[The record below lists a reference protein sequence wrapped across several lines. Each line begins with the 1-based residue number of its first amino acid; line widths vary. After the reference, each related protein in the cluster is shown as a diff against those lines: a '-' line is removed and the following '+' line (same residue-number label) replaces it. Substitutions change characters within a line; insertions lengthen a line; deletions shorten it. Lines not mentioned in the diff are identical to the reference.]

1 MTEISF
7 LTPEQRERIQY
18 ARKFFAWA
26 NRPAKVWENGQERQ
40 LPQLTDEDIWG
51 VLERCARWRLNPAD
65 NNQVQV
71 WRDKSGSVL
80 VEPAYQ
86 VMVNWLDSFGPHS
99 AVQYTRLIGEAAKNE
114 GSLDPTDL
122 IYRASV
128 VFYNEVRAATS
139 NGVDTATALL
149 LSTRTGVGRVAGSE
163 YISNGKEKAYA
174 APNGRTPAD
183 KAKKRALI
191 DLINDMGTPTDDEY
205 QALASLNRAVTVLPA
220 DFSGTEALGWN
231 DARALATA
239 RAEERQ
245 LPPPAPET
253 IQAATEAL
261 WTPLPITEDAPAAPP
276 PATEPTTAPQ
286 PTPPAAIDA
295 QPPHP
300 WDAGQVLTE
309 LGMLAAKSV
318 SADPSTAAIESLPSR
333 RAVFIKSLEACF
345 QGDATAKSEQRKLVT
360 WWLFGT
366 DEGSSKALTVA
377 QIRAW
382 RQTYTPDVKTL
393 ADYAIREMN
402 AVLTAALKD
411 AGQQELPL
419 AAEPAPANEET
430 VEF

>member
-1 MTEISF
+1 M
-7 LTPEQRERIQY
+7 
-18 ARKFFAWA
+18 
-26 NRPAKVWENGQERQ
+26 
-40 LPQLTDEDIWG
+40 LPPLTDEDIWG
-51 VLERCARWRLNPAD
+51 VLERCSRWRLNPAD

-86 VMVNWLDSFGPHS
+86 VMINWLDSFGPHS
-99 AVQYTRLIGEAAKNE
+99 AVQYVRLIGDAAKNE
-114 GSLDPTDL
+114 GSLDPADL

-128 VFYNEVRAATS
+128 VFYNEVHQATR
-139 NGVDTATALL
+139 NGLDTTTALL

-205 QALASLNRAVTVLPA
+205 QSLASLNRAVAVLPA

-253 IQAATEAL
+253 IAAAKESLWPVEIASHPSVATE
-261 WTPLPITEDAPAAPP
+261 PPAPP
-276 PATEPTTAPQ
+276 PPAGQ
-286 PTPPAAIDA
+286 PPA
-295 QPPHP
+295 HP
-300 WDAGQVLTE
+300 WDAGQVLAE
-309 LGMLAAKSV
+309 LGMLAAKII
-318 SADPSTAAIESLPSR
+318 SADASTAAIESVPAR
-333 RAVFIKSLEACF
+333 RGVFIKSLENCF
-345 QGDATAKSEQRKLVT
+345 QGDAAAKQQQRKLVT

-366 DEGSSKALTVA
+366 DGGSSQTLTVA

-382 RQTYTPDVKTL
+382 RMTYTPDGKNLTE
-393 ADYAIREMN
+393 YAVREMN
-402 AVLTAALKD
+402 AVHTAALLD
-411 AGQQELPL
+411 AGQQELALEEDVAVPQDD
-419 AAEPAPANEET
+419 APASAADRA
-430 VEF
+430 

>member
-1 MTEISF
+1 MTEIS
-7 LTPEQRERIQY
+7 LTPEQKERIQY
-18 ARKFFAWA
+18 ARKFFTWA
-26 NRPAKVWENGQERQ
+26 NRPTRVWENGQERQ
-40 LPQLTDEDIWG
+40 LPPMTDEDIWG

-86 VMVNWLDSFGPHS
+86 VMINWLDSFGPHS
-99 AVQYTRLIGEAAKNE
+99 AVQYTRLVGEAAKNE
-114 GSLDPTDL
+114 GSLDPADL

-128 VFYNEVRAATS
+128 VFYNEVRQATR
-139 NGVDTATALL
+139 NGLDTATALL

-163 YISNGKEKAYA
+163 YISNGKEKAYS
-174 APNGRTPAD
+174 APNGRPPAD

-205 QALASLNRAVTVLPA
+205 QALASLNRAVTVLPG
-220 DFSGTEALGWN
+220 DFAGTESLTWN

-253 IQAATEAL
+253 IQAATDAL
-261 WTPLPITEDAPAAPP
+261 WTPAPDAPAVAPP
-276 PATEPTTAPQ
+276 AEEPRTPQPATP
-286 PTPPAAIDA
+286 PTPPAPTPTPS
-295 QPPHP
+295 QPAHP

-318 SADPSTAAIESLPSR
+318 SADPSTAAIESLPAR
-333 RAVFIKSLEACF
+333 RGVFVKSLEACF
-345 QGDATAKSEQRKLVT
+345 TGDATAKMQQRKLVT
-360 WWLFGT
+360 WWLFGS
-366 DEGSSKALTVA
+366 DEGSSKTLTVA

-382 RQTYTPDVKTL
+382 RQTYTPDGKNL
-393 ADYAIREMN
+393 ADYAVREMN
-402 AVLTAALKD
+402 AVHATALLD
-411 AGQQELPL
+411 AGQTELPL
-419 AAEPAPANEET
+419 ADEPAASAEAEH
-430 VEF
+430 